1 MALDAGFLAAVA
13 AELKQIAMG
22 ARIEKVYQPERDTVV
37 LQMRT
42 FEGGKRLLINAGSA
56 NPRVGF
62 TAVSLENPQN
72 PPQFC
77 VLLRK
82 HLSGA
87 KLISVSQPAFERVLV
102 FEWETRDEM
111 GCLCTRKLIAEI
123 MGKYSNLILLDGN
136 DKILAVLRPV
146 DFTTSRKRQV
156 LPGMIYEAP
165 PAQDKR
171 DPLAE
176 TEAELAALLATLPEG
191 KTLARALSDHYLGIA
206 SQTAAEIAYRATG
219 SSETLVGDADEN
231 AVCREFS
238 SWFAKV
244 EAGDFTPTLVLR
256 EDGSPLDYTYAPS
269 AYRGNAAR
277 TETLDSFATL
287 LDRFFGER
295 DRHERIR
302 QRSSDLLQLLSH
314 AEARLMRKLAA
325 QREELADCAKADD
338 YRREADLIVANIYRL
353 ARGMTEFL
361 ATDYAGEEPRD
372 VLVRLDGRLTPSA
385 NAQRMYKLYNKAKT
399 AARVLGE
406 QIASAEAELQYL
418 AGVREFLD
426 RAESEADLVEI
437 RDELYRAGYASRM
450 KNYTPPRNVKLRPR
464 EFTTASGYRLLC
476 GRNNLQNEQLTFRV
490 AEKEDLWFHAKG
502 VPGSHVILVCG
513 GEEPPAEDYTQAAA
527 IAAYYSAASGSPV
540 AVDYTRVR
548 HVKKPAGAKPGFVIY
563 KTNYTAYVEPLAD
576 LKQADKT

>member
-1 MALDAGFLAAVA
+1 MAYDGGMLRAVLTELNQACAGAKVERVCQPAADEIDLVLADRG
-13 AELKQIAMG
+13 Q
-22 ARIEKVYQPERDTVV
+22 RN
-37 LQMRT
+37 
-42 FEGGKRLLINAGSA
+42 RLVINAGAGTPHMALSHI
-56 NPRVGF
+56 NK
-62 TAVSLENPQN
+62 ENPAVA
-72 PPQFC
+72 PMFC
-77 VLLRK
+77 MLLRK
-82 HLSGA
+82 HLAGA
-87 KLISVSQPAFERVLV
+87 KLIAGEQLGFERAARLR
-102 FEWETRDEM
+102 FAGYDEM
-111 GCLCTRKLIAEI
+111 GYPTEKTLIAEI
-123 MGKYSNLILLDGN
+123 MGKYSNLILLDGK

-165 PAQDKR
+165 PAQDKV
-171 DPLAE
+171 DPLTE
-176 TEAELAALLATLPEG
+176 TGEGLAAYLSTVPEG

-206 SQTAAEIAYRATG
+206 SQTAAEIAHRATG
-219 SSETLVGDADEN
+219 SPETLVVETDAND
-231 AVCREFS
+231 VCREFS
-238 SWFAKV
+238 AWFSSVRDGKFV
-244 EAGDFTPTLVLR
+244 PTLVLR
-256 EDGSPLDYTYAPS
+256 EDGSPLDYTYAPT
-269 AYRGNAAR
+269 AYRGAAAK
-277 TETLDSFATL
+277 TEAVDSFATL

-302 QRSSDLLQLLSH
+302 QRASDLLQLLSH

-325 QREELADCAKADD
+325 QREELADCAKAED

-353 ARGMTEFL
+353 SRGMTEFL
-361 ATDYAGEEPRD
+361 ATDYTGEEPRD

-385 NAQRMYKLYNKAKT
+385 NAQRMYKYYNKAKT

-406 QIASAEAELQYL
+406 QIAAAEAELQYL
-418 AGVREFLD
+418 SGVREFLD

-490 AEKEDLWFHAKG
+490 AEKDDLWFHAKG

-548 HVKKPAGAKPGFVIY
+548 HVKKPAGSKPGYVIY
-563 KTNYTAYVEPLAD
+563 KTNYTAYVEPIAD
-576 LKQADKT
+576 IKKTDEA

>member
-1 MALDAGFLAAVA
+1 MAYDGGMLRAVLTELNHACAGAKVERVCQPAADEIDLILADHG
-13 AELKQIAMG
+13 Q
-22 ARIEKVYQPERDTVV
+22 RN
-37 LQMRT
+37 
-42 FEGGKRLLINAGSA
+42 RLVINAGAGTPHMALSHI
-56 NPRVGF
+56 NK
-62 TAVSLENPQN
+62 ENPAVA
-72 PPQFC
+72 PMFC
-77 VLLRK
+77 MLLRK
-82 HLSGA
+82 HLAGA
-87 KLISVSQPAFERVLV
+87 KLIAGEQLGFERAARLR
-102 FEWETRDEM
+102 FAGYDEM
-111 GCLCTRKLIAEI
+111 GYPTEKTLIAEI

-302 QRSSDLLQLLSH
+302 QRASDLLQLLSH